1 MGATG
6 VEAHSLPSALEL
18 RRPLHM
24 TSQGCCQDYI
34 QRRVLRQGRR
44 ARSRLLAEQDVAVA
58 PSLPRFPLF
67 TFSLISPPTVLAAGG
82 QGCDAALNWA
92 RRSEVWG
99 IQKSNDLNTCGV
111 ASVAYVLGE
120 VPQQDMALRGVQSGL
135 PCTWVSNSLR

>member
-1 MGATG
+1 MA
-6 VEAHSLPSALEL
+6 A
-18 RRPLHM
+18 
-24 TSQGCCQDYI
+24 
-34 QRRVLRQGRR
+34 
-44 ARSRLLAEQDVAVA
+44 A

-92 RRSEVWG
+92 QRSEVWG

-120 VPQQDMALRGVQSGL
+120 VPQQDMALRGSVRVALYLGL
-135 PCTWVSNSLR
+135 KLTQIGDLNKVSLFPSHLEDVSRRTSRDWQAAPHYWESRLLQCVYFLS